1 MICIGGGSSAA
12 QQNRG
17 YRPPAGIDQNSR
29 RPFSPQ
35 YQDPRMIYPGNSAPA
50 IDNYPYPRQDEDV
63 YYDDDDE
70 YDDSD
75 VVYDED
81 DEDYD
86 YGQDSLDDYT
96 NPLYAAGSGCRVDE
110 FVCTNQQ
117 QCIPITQQ
125 CDGEFDC
132 TDGSDEDFC

>member
-1 MICIGGGSSAA
+1 MEFFSGSSAS
-12 QQNRG
+12 QSNRG

-63 YYDDDDE
+63 YYDDEDDE

-75 VVYDED
+75 VVYD
-81 DEDYD
+81 DYD
-86 YGQDSLDDYT
+86 YSQDSLDDYT
-96 NPLYAAGSGCRVDE
+96 NPLYAAGSGCTTEE
-110 FVCTNQQ
+110 FVCSNQQ
-117 QCIPITQQ
+117 QCIPVSQQ